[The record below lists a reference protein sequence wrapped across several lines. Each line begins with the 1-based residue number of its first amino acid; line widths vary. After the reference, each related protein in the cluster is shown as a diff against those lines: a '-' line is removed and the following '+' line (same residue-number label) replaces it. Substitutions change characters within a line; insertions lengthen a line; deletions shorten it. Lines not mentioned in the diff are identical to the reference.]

1 MRVSSCSPQALAMT
15 STQTHS
21 KGPKD
26 TTVGSARGPLNASSG
41 TMPPN
46 TASTTVSTIE
56 QASEEA
62 GEQASEEANGKTSV
76 KTNGKTGG
84 RTSGKTRNEPVN
96 RQGTFTGANSLK
108 LFYQSWYPAA
118 SETTYHTA
126 AVRGVLVLVH
136 GLGEH
141 SGRYC
146 SVIQALTAAGY
157 AVFAFDNQGHGKSEG
172 QRGHIDSWQNY
183 RDNTAAFLQLV
194 RQQEPTAPL
203 FLMGHS
209 LGGLIVLDW
218 VLQKAHA
225 ADFQA
230 LNILG
235 LVVSAPPISPSE
247 GTASQVRIML
257 ARLLSGLFP
266 RLSLKMGLAECGLS
280 RDQNIADQL
289 AQDPLIHP
297 YVTLRWGTETLNTI
311 DWVKSHIHQ
320 LQMPILLTHG
330 EADPIIDVAGSREIF
345 QQIGTDRKTL
355 KIYPGSY
362 HEPHNDLDSRL
373 VVRDLIHWMSTQMSA
388 QEEDLAQ

>member
-26 TTVGSARGPLNASSG
+26 TTVGSARGPLKNASSG

-46 TASTTVSTIE
+46 TASTTVPTIDKASE
-56 QASEEA
+56 QVSEEA
-62 GEQASEEANGKTSV
+62 HGKTNV
-76 KTNGKTGG
+76 KTHGKTGG
-84 RTSGKTRNEPVN
+84 KNRNEPVN

-118 SETTYHTA
+118 PEATSKTT
-126 AVRGVLVLVH
+126 AVQGVLVLVH

-146 SVIQALTAAGY
+146 AVIQALTAAGY

-183 RDNTAAFLQLV
+183 RDNTGAFLQLV

-280 RDQNIADQL
+280 RDQSIADQL

-320 LQMPILLTHG
+320 LQLPILLTHG

-373 VVRDLIHWMSTQMSA
+373 VVRDLVHWMSA
-388 QEEDLAQ
+388 QREDWAQ